1 MGRKKKKASKP
12 WCWYCNREFDDEKI
26 LVQHQKAK
34 HFKCHICHKKLYTG
48 PGLSIHCMQ
57 VHKETVD
64 KVPNSLPNRSNIEI
78 EIFGMDGIPTEDVRE
93 HDRQKNGGKSD
104 SDDDEP
110 AAKKKVEIPLTAPP
124 PMMMPP
130 SMMQPMIGQYAPM
143 GLMSNMPPMAPMPPF
158 LGPGGIPMMPPHM
171 MPPRPLFP
179 ATMAATTSAAAVHAP
194 IVPQKATFPAYSNA
208 TISAPP
214 TTNNQSATGSSAA
227 PHETSKAPAVLAV
240 GNSSSITSK
249 IMHPPEDLSL
259 EELRARKPKYQKT
272 YNCVGSNNHNQRITS
287 IGTRN
292 INHNTVVSSGSS
304 TTIPTNSSTSSAAAA
319 QAAAISKA
327 QEAAAMVAVAQV
339 QAAQVHAQVHAQAQA
354 QAHVQAAQAHAHAH
368 AAAQVQAA
376 QVQAQVAQAQAHAQA
391 QVAQAVAAQQ
401 QQQQKQLED
410 LNRAV
415 ILQRLQATRPGHP
428 PTALGTAAGATVG
441 MMPLPGQMQ
450 LMQPMLR
457 PAMPLGPHTP
467 LLGGNMLRAPGGLPG
482 IPGLLPM
489 QAIQIPPGMHMPG
502 MGVMLP
508 AGHPVLQMMPRFR

>member
-93 HDRQKNGGKSD
+93 HERQKNGGKSD

-130 SMMQPMIGQYAPM
+130 NMMPPMMGQFAPM
-143 GLMSNMPPMAPMPPF
+143 GMMANMPPMAPMPPF

-179 ATMAATTSAAAVHAP
+179 AAMAATTSAAAVHAP
-194 IVPQKATFPAYSNA
+194 VVPQKPTFPAYSNA

-214 TTNNQSATGSSAA
+214 TTNNPIATGSGTA
-227 PHETSKAPAVLAV
+227 PPETPKTSVVPVA
-240 GNSSSITSK
+240 GNSGSITSK

-259 EELRARKPKYQKT
+259 EELRARKPKYQKLH
-272 YNCVGSNNHNQRITS
+272 NSVGSNHHNQRIASSGTHS
-287 IGTRN
+287 IS
-292 INHNTVVSSGSS
+292 HNTVVSSGSS
-304 TTIPTNSSTSSAAAA
+304 TIPTSSSTSNAAAA

-327 QEAAAMVAVAQV
+327 QEAAAMVAVAQA
-339 QAAQVHAQVHAQAQA
+339 QAAQVQAQVHAQAQA
-354 QAHVQAAQAHAHAH
+354 QAQAQVQAAQAHAH

-428 PTALGTAAGATVG
+428 QTAGATVG
-441 MMPLPGQMQ
+441 MMSLPGQMQ

-457 PAMPLGPHTP
+457 PAMSLGPHAP

-482 IPGLLPM
+482 IPGLLPV
-489 QAIQIPPGMHMPG
+489 QAIQIPQGMHMPG